1 MKKNTRKGFLFQV
14 KSVTYC
20 DKRRI
25 KNVSEPIDYLQYPLY
40 LDTRKRV
47 LIFVTVSFA
56 IKLIL
61 KSDLI
66 T

>member
-1 MKKNTRKGFLFQV
+1 MFQV

-25 KNVSEPIDYLQYPLY
+25 KNVSESIDYLQYPLY